1 MNTEQQARRIVPET
15 RRVARITTKRF
26 AGPFL
31 AVMGYYAIAVGTF
44 AVMAAS
50 SGPDGDV
57 PSYVR
62 CAMENTGPLALLAA
76 FAAGRWWH

>member
-1 MNTEQQARRIVPET
+1 MNSDQQAPRTLPDT
-15 RRVARITTKRF
+15 RRAARIPTKRF

-44 AVMAAS
+44 AAMAATS
-50 SGPDGDV
+50 VPDGDA
-57 PSYVR
+57 PFYVR
-62 CAMENTGPLALLAA
+62 CAIEATGVPALLGA